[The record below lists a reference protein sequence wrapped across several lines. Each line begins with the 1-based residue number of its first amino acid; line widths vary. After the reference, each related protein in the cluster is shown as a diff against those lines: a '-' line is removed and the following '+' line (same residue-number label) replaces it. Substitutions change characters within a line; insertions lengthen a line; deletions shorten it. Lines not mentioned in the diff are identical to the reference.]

1 MFPPPTF
8 LPTLSSTTPGL
19 GMVTLGST
27 QAVAPVTATPPCP
40 GGVTATTSVAGRAS
54 ARLDQAKGTGRQ
66 CAGAS
71 VTSSL
76 SAWEETGTVLVAT
89 ALSAARME
97 VVEVLDTTRDTTQ
110 ETTREAWLEVAGCRE
125 EPVEVLER
133 LLQRSC
139 PPGLSRSRR
148 RLCPPSVPHCLSN
161 HTLAVSQCHSFT
173 KLFSKNNF
181 MENS

>member
-1 MFPPPTF
+1 M
-8 LPTLSSTTPGL
+8 G
-19 GMVTLGST
+19 
-27 QAVAPVTATPPCP
+27 
-40 GGVTATTSVAGRAS
+40 
-54 ARLDQAKGTGRQ
+54 
-66 CAGAS
+66 
-71 VTSSL
+71 
-76 SAWEETGTVLVAT
+76 
-89 ALSAARME
+89 E

-110 ETTREAWLEVAGCRE
+110 DTIRATTLDTTQDTTREAWLEVAGCRE

-173 KLFSKNNF
+173 KLFCKKQFHGKFSVKYIYLLI
-181 MENS
+181 

>member
-27 QAVAPVTATPPCP
+27 QAVAPVTATLHCP

-54 ARLDQAKGTGRQ
+54 ARLDQARGTGRQ
-66 CAGAS
+66 CAGAR

-97 VVEVLDTTRDTTQ
+97 VVEALDTTRDTTQ
-110 ETTREAWLEVAGCRE
+110 DTIRVTTLDTTQDTTREAWLEVTACRE
-125 EPVEVLER
+125 EPVEALER
-133 LLQRSC
+133 LLQRSY
-139 PPGLSRSRR
+139 PPGLSR
-148 RLCPPSVPHCLSN
+148 P
-161 HTLAVSQCHSFT
+161 
-173 KLFSKNNF
+173 
-181 MENS
+181 